1 MVETDDGSGH
11 DGQGDATAQAPEGNL
26 CNCTSRENYVKVGED
41 VVLASKTGDKV
52 ESRQPQ
58 EQYSTCN
65 RLKTKLH
72 VDAETQCNEI
82 IVARTRGH
90 LDTREAVVGECQL
103 LEVHFRFEELAQ
115 LPPVSAMVQRQ
126 LKGFVNLLDFLISLY

>member
-1 MVETDDGSGH
+1 MVETDDGEGH
-11 DGQGDATAQAPEGNL
+11 DGQGNATAQAPEGNL
-26 CNCTSRENYVKVGED
+26 CNCTSRENYVKMGED

-90 LDTREAVVGECQL
+90 LE
-103 LEVHFRFEELAQ
+103 
-115 LPPVSAMVQRQ
+115 SS
-126 LKGFVNLLDFLISLY
+126 LIRGKQW